1 MGGVRKRSREV
12 RIMFLI
18 TFAAVLM
25 GVVTVAAFVT
35 LALDIYWR
43 GREICNA
50 VSRWKVADSEEDR

>member
-1 MGGVRKRSREV
+1 
-12 RIMFLI
+12 MFLI